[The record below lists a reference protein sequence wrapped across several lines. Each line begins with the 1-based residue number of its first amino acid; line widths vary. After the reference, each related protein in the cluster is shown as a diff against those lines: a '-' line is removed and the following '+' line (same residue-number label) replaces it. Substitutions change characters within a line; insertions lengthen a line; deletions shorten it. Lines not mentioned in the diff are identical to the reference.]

1 MYGHFP
7 SLHKHGDYWRAN
19 KVSTVEGI
27 NKTLA
32 SWQAQ
37 MFFSARFQHHSSQ
50 YPRAGVFFLACTVCR
65 SRVFFWRAIEAE
77 FSIVCEI
84 SLRHDTLLEL
94 IINLLNGST
103 LEFIMRSWARDPFLA
118 PQGSLRPWFLT
129 AFGLATASIFN
140 KQQIYANHVRI
151 IAHLHSTS
159 LYIRTSWRM
168 GNGIRDRH
176 VCATYDAGNT
186 FGVAV
191 LGKSRACLGVEKDVR
206 VNPAPYLD
214 YNTPL
219 LRPPKK

>member
-191 LGKSRACLGVEKDVR
+191 LGKSRACLEWR
-206 VNPAPYLD
+206 
-214 YNTPL
+214 
-219 LRPPKK
+219 RM